1 MAGKLKV
8 VFLDRDG
15 VINQFPGHGDYVTT
29 VRNFKFIPQS
39 RKAISRLTE
48 AGYNIIVISNQ
59 AGVGRGVFTQQTLD
73 LITKKMMAGIT
84 QSGGRLKA
92 VLYCTHKPDDKC
104 DCRKPNIGNV
114 KKAVKLLNV
123 SLSALKGSYFI
134 GDSDKDMEVAKK
146 AGLKS
151 ILVTSGHDGYRTI
164 KTWPVQPDVILPNL
178 YKATEFILSL

>member
-39 RKAISRLTE
+39 RKAISILTK
-48 AGYNIIVISNQ
+48 AGYTVIVISNQ
-59 AGVGRGVFTQQTLD
+59 AGVGRGVFAQKTLD
-73 LITKKMMAGIT
+73 LITKKMVSGIT

-92 VLYCTHKPDDKC
+92 VFYCTHKPDDKC

-114 KKAVKLLNV
+114 KKAAALLGV
-123 SLSALKGSYFI
+123 PLSALKGSYFI
-134 GDSDKDMEVAKK
+134 GDSDKDMETAKK
-146 AGLKS
+146 SGLKS
-151 ILVTSGHDGYRTI
+151 ILVTSGHDGYRTM
-164 KTWPVQPDVILPNL
+164 KKWPVQPDVIVPNL